1 MTDPETTSTTTPS
14 GTGLPVALD
23 RFAAALGA
31 ANVSADPDRLREF
44 RDPYAHPA
52 WTDHQPA
59 AVVAPA
65 STAEVQEVVRIAA
78 ETGVHLWPISQ
89 GRNNGYGGP
98 APRLGG
104 GVVVNLRRMNRILEI
119 DPDLAYAVVQPGVR
133 FFDLFEEIRRRR
145 LPLWPS
151 IPDLGW
157 GSIVGNTLDY
167 GIGFTPLGD
176 HQARQCGM
184 EVVLADGSVLR
195 TGLGAMTTARTGA
208 LRKYSYGPSAD
219 GIFMQSNLGIVTEM
233 GCWLVPEPEVYVAGD
248 VIVERPDD
256 LRMLIDTVRP
266 LLLDGT
272 IPNHPI
278 VYNTALIAGAL
289 SDVPRS
295 HWQSDPGPLTDA
307 ALAKM
312 RHETDCGAWFM
323 RFALYGPAAVVDHQ
337 QALCEQAFAKIPAA
351 RAAFRRL
358 PGSRAVETILGQAS
372 TPPAA
377 GPAGAVARLRQQS
390 DSTQAGIPS
399 LDLLEH
405 LSWDEQ
411 GAGGHLDYS
420 PVAPLD
426 GRSAEDL
433 CVFLDQSCRDVG
445 VDFAVS
451 LMLTPRAMIAVVSL
465 WFATADET
473 ATRSAHQAV
482 RSLVKLGAERGY
494 GAYRTHLAHMDD
506 VASTYGWN
514 DHAALRLSER
524 LKDVLDPHGVLAPGK
539 QGIWPASMRE
549 PTRRPMPPLGSGTPV
564 DGTVH

>member
-1 MTDPETTSTTTPS
+1 MNTRTDEPSTQTRRS
-14 GTGLPVALD
+14 GLDVAVE

-31 ANVSADPDRLREF
+31 EHVTTDPLQVRQF

-52 WTDHQPA
+52 WVEHQPA
-59 AVVAPA
+59 AVVSPA
-65 STAEVQEVVRIAA
+65 STEEVQEVVRIAA
-78 ETGVHLWPISQ
+78 GTGVHLWPISQ

-98 APRLGG
+98 APRVGG
-104 GVVVNLRRMNRILEI
+104 GVVVNLRRMNRILEL
-119 DPDLAYAVVQPGVR
+119 DAELAYAVVQPGVR

-157 GSIVGNTLDY
+157 GSIVGNTLDH

-184 EVVLADGSVLR
+184 EVVLADGSLLR

-219 GIFMQSNLGIVTEM
+219 GIFMQSNFGIVTEM
-233 GCWLVPEPEVYVAGD
+233 GCWLVPQPEVYVAAD
-248 VIVERPDD
+248 VVVERDED
-256 LRMLIDTVRP
+256 LAALVEAVRP

-278 VYNTALIAGAL
+278 VYNTALVAGAL

-295 HWQSDPGPLTDA
+295 HWQQEPGPLTQET
-307 ALAKM
+307 LLQM
-312 RHETDCGAWFM
+312 RAETGCGAWFM
-323 RFALYGPAAVVDHQ
+323 RFALYGPAAVVDAQ
-337 QALCEQAFAKIPAA
+337 QALCEQALA
-351 RAAFRRL
+351 RVPSARTSLRRMDGATAVDEL
-358 PGSRAVETILGQAS
+358 LERARS
-372 TPPAA
+372 HTPPA
-377 GPAGAVARLRQQS
+377 GPDGAVARLRQQS
-390 DSTQAGIPS
+390 DSTQAGVPS

-426 GRSAEDL
+426 GRSAQDL
-433 CVFLDQSCRDVG
+433 CDFLDGACRDLG

-451 LMLTPRAMIAVVSL
+451 LMLTSRVMIAVVSL
-465 WFATADET
+465 WFATADE
-473 ATRSAHQAV
+473 AGTRAAYTTV
-482 RSLVKLGAERGY
+482 RSLVHRGAEQGY
-494 GAYRTHLAHMDD
+494 GAYRTHLEHMDD
-506 VASTYGWN
+506 VAATYDWN
-514 DHAALRLSER
+514 DHAGLRLAER
-524 LKDVLDPHGVLAPGK
+524 LKDVLDPQGVLAPGK
-539 QGIWPASMRE
+539 QGIWPGSMRD
-549 PTRRPMPPLGSGTPV
+549 PADRPLRPLGTHV
-564 DGTVH
+564 DDGTVD